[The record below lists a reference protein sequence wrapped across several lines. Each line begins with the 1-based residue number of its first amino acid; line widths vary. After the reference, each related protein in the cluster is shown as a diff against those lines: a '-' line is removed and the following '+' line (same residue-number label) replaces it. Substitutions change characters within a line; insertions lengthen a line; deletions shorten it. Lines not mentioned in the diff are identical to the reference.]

1 MLYLLLISVAVCSAS
16 NVYTEPAI
24 FERLSHFADHG
35 VPGTTKDP
43 LNQASRFILFHLYI
57 TH

>member
-1 MLYLLLISVAVCSAS
+1 MLYLLLIPLTVCSAS

-43 LNQASRFILFHLYI
+43 LNQASRFVLFH
-57 TH
+57 